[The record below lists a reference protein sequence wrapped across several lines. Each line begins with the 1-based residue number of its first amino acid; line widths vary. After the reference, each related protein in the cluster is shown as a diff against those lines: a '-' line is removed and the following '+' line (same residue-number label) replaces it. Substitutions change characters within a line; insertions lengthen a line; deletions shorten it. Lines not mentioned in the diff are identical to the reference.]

1 MGSETFL
8 FYSVIFMVEVSLL
21 YYTKRTC
28 SKSKGNGFT
37 SCAQLIL
44 LRGCSN
50 REFNPVRVNFGMLLT
65 DYKSSKDRL
74 GFLEDVVKPF
84 SERAWQHD
92 KQASFPFKN
101 FADLKKVGYHTLT
114 VPTEYGGFDISLLEL
129 VQLQETIAKK
139 DGSTALSI
147 GWHMGIIKHLGEKRT
162 WEESM
167 FQKICT
173 EVIDNGALINNA
185 ASESGTGSPTRG
197 GRPETIAVKKADS
210 WVITGRK
217 TFTTLSP
224 VLDFFVVSA
233 SIQGSNEVAN
243 FLISKDYLGLK
254 VEETWDS
261 VAMRGTGS
269 HDLVLTDVDVPLENL
284 VEYLRPEKRQ
294 AAGWLLHIPACYL
307 GIAKA
312 AQQEAIHFAKNYSPN
327 SIAGSI
333 VELPSVKQ
341 KIGEMELSIQ
351 QSQHF
356 LYSVART
363 WDESSNE
370 ERQEMKGVLGAVKH
384 SVVNQAINVV
394 DLAMR
399 VTGARSLSE
408 KNPLQ
413 RYWRDVRAGL
423 HNPPM
428 DDTTII
434 LLAEEAIN

>member
-1 MGSETFL
+1 MASLAARSL
-8 FYSVIFMVEVSLL
+8 FCL
-21 YYTKRTC
+21 
-28 SKSKGNGFT
+28 
-37 SCAQLIL
+37 
-44 LRGCSN
+44 GCSN
-50 REFNPVRVNFGMLLT
+50 REFNPVRVDFGMLLT

-92 KQASFPFKN
+92 KQASFPFEN
-101 FADLKKVGYHTLT
+101 FTDLKKVGYHTLT

-162 WEESM
+162 WEENM

-210 WVITGRK
+210 WIITGRK

-224 VLDFFVVSA
+224 ILDFFVVSA

-243 FLISKDYLGLK
+243 FLISKDYLGLN

-269 HDLVLTDVDVPLENL
+269 HDLVLTDVELPLENL
-284 VEYLRPEKRQ
+284 VEYLRPEKKQ

-363 WDESSNE
+363 WDESSND

-428 DDTTII
+428 DDTTIV
-434 LLAEEAIN
+434 LLAEEALNKRREW